1 MASKAAIGS
10 MNAAA
15 RKSIDASVTAIS
27 QTLGIDERTPFARAF
42 QRELNDARYLKSL
55 AEWLENVANALVVAG
70 SAIVQFDEDA
80 LRAEYASMKREDV
93 LERAQQAGMDVK
105 GSTSKTE
112 AVDFLIERAK
122 AQAVASESE

>member
-27 QTLGIDERTPFARAF
+27 QTLGIDARIPFARAF

-55 AEWLENVANALVVAG
+55 AEWLENVATSLVAAG
-70 SAIVQFDEDA
+70 SAIVRFDEDA
-80 LRAEYASMKREDV
+80 LRAEYASMKKEDV
-93 LERAQQAGMDVK
+93 LERAQQVGMDVK

-122 AQAVASESE
+122 ARAEASESE